1 MELTRIGRELK
12 FNNVTGWNN
21 IPAEDGNSSAWL

>member
-12 FNNVTGWNN
+12 FKNVRGGNN

>member
-12 FNNVTGWNN
+12 FKNVRGGNN
-21 IPAEDGNSSAWL
+21 IPAEDGNSSVGL

>member
-12 FNNVTGWNN
+12 CKNVRGGNN
-21 IPAEDGNSSAWL
+21 IPAEDGYSSAWL